1 MYMIKE
7 LERYRR
13 WYMYMIYAYVYGG
26 NGGKGRALWTHIH
39 LISWHYMIWYRPGR
53 GMPGRGMCI
62 FMVKWIGCR
71 RLGNMRCPILYV
83 YVYEQGKILK
93 GKLSTHSTCQ
103 GYIYIQ
109 VMFLSQDMC
118 CNSLMS
124 LYMIHIFCILLFMPY
139 ILGTL
144 FVLTSLLVDAAFHA
158 AQVSRQVDLILRS
171 LTSSVDSAPV
181 VPEPHFCGTILCM
194 YIRARQHPTLS
205 MYKCTMSRGS

>member
-1 MYMIKE
+1 
-7 LERYRR
+7 
-13 WYMYMIYAYVYGG
+13 
-26 NGGKGRALWTHIH
+26 
-39 LISWHYMIWYRPGR
+39 
-53 GMPGRGMCI
+53 MPGRGMCI

-158 AQVSRQVDLILRS
+158 AQVSRQADLILRS
-171 LTSSVDSAPV
+171 STSSVDSAPV
-181 VPEPHFCGTILCM
+181 IPEPHFLGTILCI
-194 YIRARQHPTLS
+194 YIRARQYSALS
-205 MYKCTMSRGS
+205 MYKCTTSRGS